1 MNRRQIVATIHPRG
15 RGQTIGALV
24 LIAACW
30 TGMPVQGDE
39 YDSERRRMVREIRE
53 TADLAGEPTTAG
65 VLDPR
70 VLDVMGKV
78 PRHRFVPADLRD
90 RAYDNRPL
98 PIGHGQTISQ
108 PYIVALMT
116 DLLDVEAGDRVF
128 ELGTGSGY
136 QAAVLAELGCEVWT
150 MEIVEEL
157 GDTAAAALRDTGY
170 TRVHARVGDAYYGWE
185 EAAPFDA
192 IVVTAAG
199 DHVPPPLVQQLRPGG
214 RMVIPVGESFLTQQL
229 MLVEKLPDGAVRTR
243 ELLPVAFVPLT
254 GGH

>member
-1 MNRRQIVATIHPRG
+1 MKRQGAVLVNRPLPRG
-15 RGQTIGALV
+15 LVLGTLFCIGAMW
-24 LIAACW
+24 AAA
-30 TGMPVQGDE
+30 TVKADDYAP
-39 YDSERRRMVREIRE
+39 ERQRMVKEIRE
-53 TADLAGEPTTAG
+53 TAEFAEEPTTGG
-65 VLDPR
+65 VIDPA
-70 VLDVMGKV
+70 VLEVMGKV
-78 PRHRFVPADLRD
+78 PRHRFVPAAQVG

-98 PIGHGQTISQ
+98 PIGQGQTISQ

-116 DLLDVEAGDRVF
+116 DLLDVKAGDRVF

-136 QAAVLAELGCEVWT
+136 QAAVLAELGCDVWT
-150 MEIVEEL
+150 MEIIEEL
-157 GDTAAAALRDTGY
+157 GERAAATLEETGY
-170 TRVHARVGDAYYGWE
+170 GKVQARVGDAYYGWE

-214 RMVIPVGESFLTQQL
+214 RMVIPVGASFLTQQL

-243 ELLPVAFVPLT
+243 EVLPVAFVPLT

>member
-1 MNRRQIVATIHPRG
+1 MGACSLGTPVNADEDAAERQ
-15 RGQTIGALV
+15 
-24 LIAACW
+24 
-30 TGMPVQGDE
+30 
-39 YDSERRRMVREIRE
+39 RMVSEIRE
-53 TADLAGEPTTAG
+53 TAALAGEPTTDG
-65 VLDPR
+65 VIDPR
-70 VLDVMGKV
+70 VLDVMGRV
-78 PRHRFVPADLRD
+78 PRYRFVPSDLRN

-136 QAAVLAELGCEVWT
+136 QAAVLAELGCDVWT
-150 MEIVEEL
+150 MEIIEAL
-157 GDTAAAALRDTGY
+157 GERAATSLSEAGY
-170 TRVHARVGDAYYGWE
+170 PQVHTRVGDAYYGWE

-229 MLVEKLPDGAVRTR
+229 MLVEKLPDGTVRTR